1 MPKRPLSQ
9 RQPEEHHVSPDTPLA
24 QRRPKRG
31 IADRIFA
38 SLWLPRLIL
47 ACVPKNSWA
56 RTKAGWRVQS
66 RREERGS
73 AVQFSNPLAVVT
85 PTLDGPVLAALAAA
99 DGPFTTGQLTRVL
112 SAGSEEGIRKV
123 LRRLT
128 AQGVLSA
135 ERVGPAFAYRLNRAH
150 LAAGPIIA
158 LAGLRATF
166 LTRLERLLASWAQPA
181 AYAAVFGSAS
191 RSTMRPDS
199 DIDLFLVRSD
209 GPDDMWDT
217 QLEHLVSM
225 VSAWTGNDLRPL
237 VYTLTELDAARG
249 EPVLLDILDSGINVA
264 GERSWFQRRVR
275 PPRAR

>member
-1 MPKRPLSQ
+1 M
-9 RQPEEHHVSPDTPLA
+9 
-24 QRRPKRG
+24 
-31 IADRIFA
+31 
-38 SLWLPRLIL
+38 
-47 ACVPKNSWA
+47 
-56 RTKAGWRVQS
+56 
-66 RREERGS
+66 
-73 AVQFSNPLAVVT
+73 QFSNPLAVVT